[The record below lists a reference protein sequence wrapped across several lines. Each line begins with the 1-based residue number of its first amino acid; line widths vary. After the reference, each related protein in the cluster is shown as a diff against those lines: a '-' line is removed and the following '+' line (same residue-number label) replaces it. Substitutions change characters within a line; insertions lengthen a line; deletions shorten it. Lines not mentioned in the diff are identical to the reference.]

1 MIFDN
6 INNFKGPAYVCFID
20 VLGFSNDILTNW
32 NKITSNPL
40 EKIILVKD
48 KIPGFS
54 YNGGDD
60 ERSSLA
66 NSYIFR
72 MNTISDS
79 YTLCFGFKDT
89 PSLGD
94 LAFGLD
100 IILKNLSYLWAT
112 FISHGYTI
120 RGAIDYGDIYWDE
133 NELIGPAFIKAY
145 HFESK
150 VAKISRVVASSDLN
164 KLLKDLFSEQTSTL
178 IKPLLRKFRK
188 DIDGYI
194 IVDPMILYK
203 SLKEK
208 EVLVERLKK
217 MRDEAPT
224 GICQGK
230 YDPLISMIVEDA
242 KEDLK
247 PEDVGDY

>member
-1 MIFDN
+1 MRL
-6 INNFKGPAYVCFID
+6 FKSD
-20 VLGFSNDILTNW
+20 RLLGFSNDILTNW
-32 NKITSNPL
+32 KGKTSNPL
-40 EKIILVKD
+40 DKILNVKD

-54 YNGGDD
+54 YNGGDHD
-60 ERSSLA
+60 SSSLA

-72 MNTISDS
+72 INTISDS

-89 PSLGD
+89 PSPGD
-94 LAFGLD
+94 LAFGLN

-112 FISHGYTI
+112 FICHGYTI

-145 HFESK
+145 DFESK

-164 KLLKDLFSEQTSTL
+164 KVLKDLFSEQTSTL
-178 IKPLLRKFRK
+178 IKHLLRKFRK

-194 IVDPMILYK
+194 IVDPMTLYESPMEQE
-203 SLKEK
+203 SL
-208 EVLVERLKK
+208 VGCLKK

-224 GICQGK
+224 GICQEK
-230 YDPLISMIVEDA
+230 YNPLISMIVEDA
-242 KEDLK
+242 KEGLK
-247 PEDVGDY
+247 PEDVGNY